1 MKRISSKS
9 FLLVAAGSLSLWSCQ
24 KSIDKPPV
32 NSNEITTTLNTP
44 KDLKD
49 FDQVNLVGD
58 NGDFNPARIDATLVN
73 AWGVAFS
80 PLETV
85 WVSSMVPGLSEVY
98 RADGTDAL
106 PKVTIPSPAD
116 VTGGGHPTGV
126 VFYGGAGFT
135 LPNNSPAKFI
145 FAGADGV
152 ISGWNGG
159 TAAVRKVND
168 AGELYAGIAIASD
181 GQDEFLYVAN
191 FLGGKIDVFDTSW
204 TEVDKPFVDPN
215 LPAGYGPFNIQ
226 NVDGKLYVMYAKIG
240 ANPAQGQVVSASPGN
255 GFVDV
260 FNPDGSFVKRFISQG
275 QLNAP
280 WGITKAPA
288 GFWGDGSDVQNIIL
302 VGNFGDGHINAYNSD
317 GVFQGQLRSHGN
329 PIEIQ
334 GLWGI
339 AFAPANSTTFD
350 HDRLFF
356 AAGPGGEKHGLFG
369 FIKK

>member
-9 FLLVAAGSLSLWSCQ
+9 LLLVTAASLSLWSCQ
-24 KSIDKPPV
+24 KSVDQPSV
-32 NSNEITTTLNTP
+32 TSNEITTALGTP
-44 KDLKD
+44 KELKD
-49 FDQVNLVGD
+49 FEQVNLVGD
-58 NGDFNPARIDATLVN
+58 NGDFNPTRIDPSLVN
-73 AWGVAFS
+73 AWGIAFS

-98 RADGTDAL
+98 RADGSDAL
-106 PKVTIPSPAD
+106 PKVSIPSPTDEA
-116 VTGGGHPTGV
+116 GGGHPTGV
-126 VFYGGAGFT
+126 IFYGGSGFL
-135 LPNNSPAKFI
+135 LPNGRPARFI

-159 TAAVRKVND
+159 TAAVREVND
-168 AGELYAGIAIASD
+168 PGELYAGIAVASD

-191 FLGGKIDVFDTSW
+191 FLSAKIDVFNTSFA
-204 TEVDKPFVDPN
+204 EVNKPFVDPN

-240 ANPAQGQVVSASPGN
+240 ADPAQGQVVSFSPGN

-280 WGITKAPA
+280 WGITKAPP
-288 GFWGDGSDVQNIIL
+288 GFWGDGSDVQDIIL
-302 VGNFGDGHINAYNSD
+302 VGNLGDGRINAYNSD

-329 PIEIQ
+329 PIEIPR
-334 GLWGI
+334 LWGI
-339 AFAPANSTTFD
+339 AFPPPNSTTFD
-350 HDRLFF
+350 HNQLFF

-369 FIKK
+369 FIKR